1 MCMNSHNN
9 VGDIRQTGMI
19 NAVEMVKDKHK
30 RIHSIGKKEEE
41 LKLINML
48 LKIMYY

>member
-1 MCMNSHNN
+1 MRSTDGMNSRNN

-30 RIHSIGKKEEE
+30 RAIRLERKKR
-41 LKLINML
+41 N
-48 LKIMYY
+48 